1 MEVNNA
7 TNIPESFVVTKVK
20 RPIFLKLFLTLFG
33 LSIFTSIV
41 NTLLVIYTFNDL
53 YKQLTIYEILTQ
65 LGNEMILL
73 ILFVVIPALLLSV
86 LTATDIAAPIKEIGK
101 NIKSIAKGDLNI
113 KMSTNRNDEL
123 GNLIRLFNNM
133 IMQLKEVATR
143 NNEIAK
149 IKTNF
154 ITVASHQ
161 LRTPSSGVGLGLQSL
176 LNGDKGPIN
185 AEQKELLEKCYTRNV
200 EMIQTVNNLLSIAEM
215 EEGKFNYEYAEVDLD
230 PVIKKLIENY
240 TLKTKIKN
248 TKLIYKN
255 LLDKPTKIIADT
267 NRMYMVF
274 ANILENAFE
283 YSKHDM
289 EIEIVLKKEKP
300 ARNAG
305 SIASA
310 GGEKIVVQ
318 ITNFG
323 IGIDKE
329 DADKIFTQFFRAE
342 SALKTKPNGIGLSLY
357 IAKKIVETHQGQI
370 LFSSNDLDGKT
381 TFSIELP
388 INKELLSEKPKMEEF
403 LESI

>member
-1 MEVNNA
+1 MEENNN
-7 TNIPESFVVTKVK
+7 TKVPETYMITKVK

-41 NTLLVIYTFNDL
+41 NTLLVIYTFRGL
-53 YKQLTIYEILTQ
+53 YEQMTTSDIINE
-65 LGNEMILL
+65 LGNQIILL

-86 LTATDIAAPIKEIGK
+86 LTATDIASPIKEIGK
-101 NIKSIAKGDLNI
+101 NIKAIARGDLNV
-113 KMSTNRNDEL
+113 KMTTDRSDEL

-133 IMQLKEVATR
+133 TMQLKEVQGR

-149 IKTNF
+149 IKSNF

-185 AEQKELLEKCYTRNV
+185 PEQKDLLEKCYTRNV

-215 EEGKFNYEYAEVDLD
+215 EEGQFNYEFQEIDLD
-230 PVIKKLIENY
+230 SVMKKLVDNY

-248 TKLIYKN
+248 TELIYKN
-255 LLDKPTKIIADT
+255 ELDKTTRIIADP

-289 EIEIVLKKEKP
+289 AITINMRKDKD
-300 ARNAG
+300 
-305 SIASA
+305 
-310 GGEKIVVQ
+310 KIIVQ
-318 ITNFG
+318 ISNFG

-342 SALKTKPNGIGLSLY
+342 NALKTKPNGIGLSLH
-357 IAKKIVETHQGQI
+357 IAKKIVEYHKGQI
-370 LFSSNDLDGKT
+370 LFDSNALDGKT
-381 TFSIELP
+381 TFTIELP
-388 INKELLSEKPKMEEF
+388 LNKELLSEKPKMEEF
-403 LESI
+403 FESI

>member
-1 MEVNNA
+1 MQENNNA
-7 TNIPESFVVTKVK
+7 NMSESYMITKVK
-20 RPIFLKLFLTLFG
+20 RPIFLKLFFTLFG

-53 YKQLTIYEILTQ
+53 YKQLTLEQIIGQ
-65 LGNEMILL
+65 LSNEMILL

-86 LTATDIAAPIKEIGK
+86 LTATDIASPIKEIGK
-101 NIKSIAKGDLNI
+101 NIKAIAKGDLNI
-113 KMSTNRNDEL
+113 KMATDRNDEL

-133 IMQLKEVATR
+133 TMQLKEVANR

-149 IKTNF
+149 VKSNF

-176 LNGDKGPIN
+176 LNGDVGPIN
-185 AEQKELLEKCYTRNV
+185 PEQKALLEKCYTRNV

-215 EEGKFNYEYAEVDLD
+215 EEGKFNYEFSEVDID
-230 PVIKKLIENY
+230 PILKKLIENY

-248 TKLIYKN
+248 TKLVYKN
-255 LLDKPTKIIADT
+255 LLDKPTKIIADS
-267 NRMYMVF
+267 NRIYMVF

-289 EIEIVLKKEKP
+289 EIEILLKKEKE
-300 ARNAG
+300 N
-305 SIASA
+305 I
-310 GGEKIVVQ
+310 IVQ

-329 DADKIFTQFFRAE
+329 DRDKIFTQFFRAE
-342 SALKTKPNGIGLSLY
+342 SALKTKPNGIGLSLH
-357 IAKKIVETHQGQI
+357 IAKKIVEYHLGHL
-370 LFSSNDLDGKT
+370 LFDTNDLDGKT

>member
-1 MEVNNA
+1 MEVNNT
-7 TNIPESFVVTKVK
+7 TNIPESFLVTKVK

-53 YKQLTIYEILTQ
+53 YEQLTIEQILSQ

-86 LTATDIAAPIKEIGK
+86 LTATDIASPIKEIGK
-101 NIKSIAKGDLNI
+101 NIKAIAKGDLNI
-113 KMSTNRNDEL
+113 KMTTNRNDEL

-133 IMQLKEVATR
+133 TMQLKEVAGR

-149 IKTNF
+149 VKSNF

-161 LRTPSSGVGLGLQSL
+161 LRTPSSGVGLGLQSI
-176 LNGDKGPIN
+176 LNGDVGPISP
-185 AEQKELLEKCYTRNV
+185 AQKDLLEKCYNRNV

-215 EEGKFNYEYAEVDLD
+215 EEGKFNYEFSEIDLG
-230 PVIKKLIENY
+230 PIIEKLIENY

-248 TKLIYKN
+248 TKLVYKN
-255 LLDKPTKIIADT
+255 LLDKPTKIIADP
-267 NRMYMVF
+267 NRIYMVF
-274 ANILENAFE
+274 TNILENAFE

-289 EIEIVLKKEKP
+289 DIEILLKKEK
-300 ARNAG
+300 
-305 SIASA
+305 
-310 GGEKIVVQ
+310 EKIIVQ
-318 ITNFG
+318 ISNYG

-342 SALKTKPNGIGLSLY
+342 SALKTKPNGIGLSLH
-357 IAKKIVETHQGQI
+357 IAKIIVEHHQGV
-370 LFSSNDLDGKT
+370 LVFSSNDLDGKT

-388 INKELLSEKPKMEEF
+388 INKELLSDRPKMEEF
-403 LESI
+403 LENI